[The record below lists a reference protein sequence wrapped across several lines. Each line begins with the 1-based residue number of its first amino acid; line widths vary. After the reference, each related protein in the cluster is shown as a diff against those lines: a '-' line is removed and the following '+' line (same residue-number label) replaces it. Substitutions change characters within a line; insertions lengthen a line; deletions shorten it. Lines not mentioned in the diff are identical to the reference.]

1 MLYQC
6 FDVFFTRFLGRI
18 FLGHQTGETMAAS
31 LGWLLMDKIRG
42 SPVEEKVVYLPSFTG
57 FQKHPRWLFEIS
69 QPSNS
74 SFILFL
80 LPSQTIWSRH
90 VFPGSSTM
98 YLETKLQL
106 PDIVTTG
113 RFVPNKQGTGFPAS
127 YVSLPEG
134 TTLGFHVVSSNI
146 RFLHTVVGNPL
157 EFSIQLSEFPLL
169 NHWKRWQLLQWRPGG
184 GGKPIGR
191 VDTSEVGKSGLWP

>member
-113 RFVPNKQGTGFPAS
+113 RFVPNKQGTGFAAS

-146 RFLHTVVGNPL
+146 RHRHRPWLETRWNFRSNFLSFPYWTTGSDGNRCSGGLVVSANRKGWITREVEHTTR
-157 EFSIQLSEFPLL
+157 
-169 NHWKRWQLLQWRPGG
+169 K
-184 GGKPIGR
+184 
-191 VDTSEVGKSGLWP
+191 